1 MDIEFEKYKGI
12 HPGIVLDRL
21 LRKEAISKRHF
32 AISIGEYPQ
41 TLNAITKGKRR
52 MNIPFSLKAENKL
65 GLPEGTL
72 SLLQTYFEI
81 EQEKKSQIK
90 ITPDFNIIRKTIF
103 WDTDIEKIDW
113 LSYQK
118 SVIQRVMEMGNEAEK
133 QEIIRF
139 YNLNILKLN

>member
-12 HPGIVLDRL
+12 HPGIVLDRI
-21 LRKEAISKRHF
+21 LRKEAISKRPF
-32 AISIGEYPQ
+32 ALSIGEHPQ

-52 MNIPFSLKAENKL
+52 MNVPFSLKAEYKL

-81 EQEKKSQIK
+81 EQEKKSQFK

-103 WDTDIEKIDW
+103 WDTDIEKLDW
-113 LSYQK
+113 VSHQNA
-118 SVIQRVMEMGNEAEK
+118 VIQRVMERGNEEEK
-133 QEIIRF
+133 KEIIRF
-139 YNLNILKLN
+139 YNLNI

>member
-21 LRKEAISKRHF
+21 LRKEAISKRPF
-32 AISIGEYPQ
+32 AISIGEHPQ

-52 MNIPFSLKAENKL
+52 MNIPFSLKAESKL

-81 EQEKKSQIK
+81 EQEKKSQLK
-90 ITPDFNIIRKTIF
+90 NTPDFNIIRKVIF
-103 WDTDIEKIDW
+103 WDTDIEKLDW
-113 LSYQK
+113 VKHQNA
-118 SVIQRVMEMGNEAEK
+118 VIQRVMERGNEEEK
-133 QEIIRF
+133 KEIIRF
-139 YNLNILKLN
+139 YNLKI